1 MSAVVSAK
9 SAQAPVATAAR
20 EKYLTFALG
29 QELLALGILRVK
41 EILGYREPTA
51 ILRMP
56 AHVRGVINLRGTVI
70 PVLDLDARFGR
81 ASRAVGRRSCILI
94 VEADFNGEKLI
105 LGIVVDAVNEV
116 LSIAEADVGPVPEF
130 GGTIRARFLRGL
142 VRNQGRFV
150 ALLDADT
157 VFDMAEL
164 AQLTRQRERC
174 GAP

>member
-94 VEADFNGEKLI
+94 VEADFNGEKHI

>member
-1 MSAVVSAK
+1 
-9 SAQAPVATAAR
+9 
-20 EKYLTFALG
+20 
-29 QELLALGILRVK
+29 
-41 EILGYREPTA
+41 
-51 ILRMP
+51 
-56 AHVRGVINLRGTVI
+56 VINLRGTVI

-94 VEADFNGEKLI
+94 VEADFNGEKHI